1 MLTFTCYR
9 SSKQSSSSSAVL
21 SVLNGCHL
29 FFLRANPAAPR
40 GRHHALARLKYEF
53 FPSRAGYAPTAEVR
67 VSDLPIG
74 ITFWFWVVLEV
85 GLRTRDRVRGKG
97 TTGSDRGTRMFIGIT
112 IIGATVVAQVAATT
126 LRGHTS
132 LRLGSGTGGWQVSA
146 GLVMMWL
153 GLAVRIWAVV
163 VLGGAFRT
171 TVEVDPDQQLVD
183 WGRTAGSAIPPT
195 PASCWP
201 RPGSGS
207 RWATGS
213 PLPWRCWCPSAAWRG
228 GSRSRNRCL
237 SSAWARRMR
246 RTGSAPRG

>member
-1 MLTFTCYR
+1 
-9 SSKQSSSSSAVL
+9 
-21 SVLNGCHL
+21 
-29 FFLRANPAAPR
+29 
-40 GRHHALARLKYEF
+40 
-53 FPSRAGYAPTAEVR
+53 

-183 WGRTAGSAIPPT
+183 WGPYRWIRHPSYTGLVLASAGFGLALGNWLSLAV
-195 PASCWP
+195 ALLV
-201 RPGSGS
+201 
-207 RWATGS
+207 
-213 PLPWRCWCPSAAWRG
+213 PLG
-228 GSRSRNRCL
+228 GL
-237 SSAWARRMR
+237 ARRIQVEEQVLVFSMGPSYAAYR
-246 RTGSAPRG
+246 KRTKRLIPGIW